1 MGFLERLFGKSKPD
15 TPRKKKK
22 TTRKKKSTRKKKT
35 FLGMKVKV
43 VDYRSKEEKRIAK
56 EGARGIGVD
65 PETDT
70 LMQLIAKAYDL
81 GKRSGFRLFEEY
93 PQYKQI
99 RSIGKRI
106 HRRGGIE
113 AMQRSYYYIRAQDLR
128 FGGMLDHFWDGIGG
142 WMK

>member
-15 TPRKKKK
+15 TTRKKKK
-22 TTRKKKSTRKKKT
+22 P
-35 FLGMKVKV
+35 MKVKV
-43 VDYRSKEEKRIAK
+43 YDIRSKEEKRIAE
-56 EGARGIGVD
+56 EGTKGIGVD

-70 LMQLIAKAYDL
+70 VMQLIAEAYDL
-81 GKRSGFRLFEEY
+81 GSRTGFRLFEEY
-93 PQYKQI
+93 PQYKRI

-113 AMQRSYYYIRAQDLR
+113 AMQRSYYYIRAQNIE
-128 FGGMLDHFWDGIGG
+128 FGSMLNHFWHGIGS